1 MGILE
6 RIGQAVTVRQDANDD
21 RWWSPLSDFV
31 GTSASGKDVTP
42 KSAVEGT
49 VAVYAAVGL
58 LAETVGTLPF
68 HLYRD
73 DDVREKVDPTQD
85 GWPGT
90 LARLF
95 HQSPNPEMSAHEYW
109 ETVEGHTLLW
119 GNHYSWIRRD
129 GAGRPMQLWPLRPDR
144 MEVARRSNDRGLPV
158 GPRVYVYRLPS
169 GERRGF
175 GRSEIMHVTDFAT
188 DGLKGI
194 SRIQTARN
202 AVGIEQAAGE
212 YAGRFFS
219 NSSRPD
225 GVLTT
230 EQRMDSDDTKRIRTA
245 WENLHRGLTKSQ
257 RVGVLHSGLQW
268 QSIGVPPNDAQFIEQ
283 RRFQIEEIA
292 RLYRIPPHLL
302 GAVEKSTSWGT
313 GIEQQTIGFV
323 VYTLRPN
330 LKRIEAAVNRDLGD
344 PDVGRTLRDGGLIP
358 EFSVEGLLRGDMQ
371 SRAEFYSKGIQDG
384 WLVPNDAR
392 ALENRPPLPGLD
404 RPRVPLNFALVDEN
418 GDIVPV
424 QPPAAGDLSRS
435 ERIRQAYERHM
446 EQFAAINGDI

>member
-6 RIGQAVTVRQDANDD
+6 RIGEAVTVRQDANDD
-21 RWWSPLSDFV
+21 RWWQSLSDFV
-31 GTSASGKDVTP
+31 GTSASGKNVTP

-68 HLYRD
+68 HLYD
-73 DDVREKVDPTQD
+73 DGEIREKVGPSQ
-85 GWPGT
+85 GSWPGT
-90 LARLF
+90 LARMF

-129 GAGRPMQLWPLRPDR
+129 GAGRPQQLWPLRPDR
-144 MEVARRSNDRGLPV
+144 MEVARRGNDRGLPV
-158 GPRVYVYRLPS
+158 GPRVYVYRLES

-175 GRSEIMHVTDFAT
+175 GRSEILHVTDFAT
-188 DGLKGI
+188 DGLKGL

-230 EQRMDSDDTKRIRTA
+230 EQRMDADDTKRIRTA

-323 VYTLRPN
+323 VYTLRAN

-344 PDVGRTLRDGGLIP
+344 PDIGETLRDGGLVP

-418 GDIVPV
+418 GELVPV
-424 QPPAAGDLSRS
+424 QPPADVGLSRS
-435 ERIRQAYERHM
+435 ERIRQAYEKHM
-446 EQFAAINGDI
+446 EQFAAANGDV